1 MRREG
6 SGPGRA
12 AARRLQRRP
21 AARPGPQ
28 DIRAARPGPARSPP
42 VRPGPAR
49 ARGPRGPARG
59 PRGSLP
65 AGLLHRREC
74 VLLASYLALYAPKHP
89 YMAKYGP
96 YNGILLGGG

>member
-1 MRREG
+1 M
-6 SGPGRA
+6 GRGFIFVN
-12 AARRLQRRP
+12 ARN
-21 AARPGPQ
+21 
-28 DIRAARPGPARSPP
+28 
-42 VRPGPAR
+42 
-49 ARGPRGPARG
+49 ARGLSPRGPARG
-59 PRGSLP
+59 PRGGLP